1 MLRIKKEKL
10 IAVNHCVQDSC
21 PRWLCASDGA
31 KILESMDFDYDE
43 KLASRFTEVIEN
55 FGLQILSA
63 MKQEK
68 RGRAVTVSDL
78 ENCVSTIELV
88 G

>member
-1 MLRIKKEKL
+1 MPIIEKAKL
-10 IAVNHCVQDSC
+10 IVVRSCVRDAC
-21 PRWLCASDGA
+21 PRWLSASDGA
-31 KILESMDFDYDE
+31 KILDSMDFDYDE

-63 MKQEK
+63 IKQEK
-68 RGRAVTVSDL
+68 RGVAVTVSDL

-88 G
+88 D